1 MNLHP
6 SVFPTDPDSHQ
17 QETDFTELLLAF
29 LSPTFVASSVLLS
42 KRILGRLLSLARES
56 FLGRLIVKC
65 GLAGCVSKSFIGQKQ
80 EEEEEEGKPK
90 GCKGSRPASSLSS
103 VTAST
108 FLRFSLF
115 RRESSVWL
123 FSPHP
128 ATPWLWWGV
137 ATFYL

>member
-1 MNLHP
+1 M
-6 SVFPTDPDSHQ
+6 
-17 QETDFTELLLAF
+17 
-29 LSPTFVASSVLLS
+29 
-42 KRILGRLLSLARES
+42 LGRLPQVLSSARES

>member
-1 MNLHP
+1 M
-6 SVFPTDPDSHQ
+6 
-17 QETDFTELLLAF
+17 
-29 LSPTFVASSVLLS
+29 
-42 KRILGRLLSLARES
+42 LGRLPQVLSLARES

-80 EEEEEEGKPK
+80 EEEEEGKPK

-115 RRESSVWL
+115 RSSVWL
-123 FSPHP
+123 LVPL
-128 ATPWLWWGV
+128 TPPRHGFGGGWLH
-137 ATFYL
+137 FICESEKLKHC